1 MKDLELFT
9 WWCQN
14 LMKYILNHFKII
26 NWDCGFESLQ
36 QTKKRRKCQTHC
48 LWINA
53 NPRFHY
59 NNRKLAF
66 PLQQQKINSNY
77 MHNMINI

>member
-14 LMKYILNHFKII
+14 LMKYILNNFKII

-36 QTKKRRKCQTHC
+36 QTKKTQEVSNTLPMDQCK
-48 LWINA
+48 
-53 NPRFHY
+53 PS
-59 NNRKLAF
+59 F
-66 PLQQQKINSNY
+66 PLQQQKISVTTTTTEN
-77 MHNMINI
+77 